1 MVRRKIRLTK
11 ALTID
16 SARRIL
22 ERLRTMGGVRE
33 VAGGEKLDI
42 RVTYDPQ
49 CADFAALLT
58 ALREEGVEPSNSR
71 WFRFKAAWFQYLDE
85 TGRENADLPAPPCC
99 NRPPDMGNTKRR
111 R

>member
-1 MVRRKIRLTK
+1 MVRRKIRLAE

-22 ERLRTMGGVRE
+22 ERLRVMGGVQE

-42 RVTYDPQ
+42 RVTYDFQ
-49 CADFAALLT
+49 CTDFGALLT
-58 ALREEGVEPSNSR
+58 ALREEGVEPSHSR

-85 TGRENADLPAPPCC
+85 TGRENSNLPAPPCC
-99 NRPPDMGNTKRR
+99 NQPPSTGNSKRR
-111 R
+111 K